1 MDDILLQK
9 QVDEL
14 KEKSKDGEY
23 TIKASLYER
32 DRDKK
37 MKEEMLLM
45 QNSKRRPT
53 KC

>member
-9 QVDEL
+9 QVEEL

-23 TIKASLYER
+23 TIKLGCMKEIEI
-32 DRDKK
+32 KK
-37 MKEEMLLM
+37 MKAEMLLM